1 MALIVQKYGG
11 SSLTDAEKIKKVAA
25 RVIAAKNSGNE
36 IVVVVSAQGDTT
48 DELSLLAHQINEQPA
63 EREMDMLL
71 STGEQVSAALLT
83 MAIHAEGKDATSFT
97 GTQVGIA
104 TDSSHTKAK
113 ILKIDAKRIK
123 NELEKGHIVIVA
135 GFQGTDYE
143 GNITTLGR
151 GGSDLTAVSLAAVL
165 NAQRCEIYTDVEGV
179 YTADPRVVPEARKLD
194 VISYDEMLEMASLG
208 ARVLHNRSVEMA
220 KRFAIPLHIRHSFSR
235 SPGTLITKE
244 DKSMEDVLVSGVTL
258 SKDEAKVSLRG
269 VPDKPGVAAKLF
281 QAIANAN
288 ISVDMIIQ
296 NVGKEGLSDISF
308 TVAKEELK
316 KAVATTEKISR
327 AIGNC
332 EVSADNN
339 IAKVS
344 IVGIGMGSHSGVA
357 TGMFTALAK
366 EGINIQMISTSEI
379 KISCII
385 SKKDGEKAAQAIHAK
400 FKLEKRHPP
409 KADV

>member
-11 SSLTDAEKIKKVAA
+11 SSLADVEKIKK
-25 RVIAAKNSGNE
+25 IASRIIATKDSGNE

-48 DELSLLAHQINEQPA
+48 DELIELAHEINEQPA

-83 MAIHAEGKDATSFT
+83 MAIHAQGRDATSFT

-113 ILKIDAKRIK
+113 ILKVDAKRIK
-123 NELEKGHIVIVA
+123 NKLEKGHIVIVT
-135 GFQGTDYE
+135 GFQGADYE

-165 NAQRCEIYTDVEGV
+165 NAQCCEICTDVEGV

-220 KRFAIPLHIRHSFSR
+220 KRFAVPLHVCHSFSLN
-235 SPGTLITKE
+235 PGTLITKE

-258 SKDEAKVSLRG
+258 SEEEAKVSLCG

-288 ISVDMIIQ
+288 ISVDMIVQ
-296 NVGKEGLSDISF
+296 NMGKEGLSDISF
-308 TVAKEELK
+308 TVAKEDIK
-316 KAVATTEKISR
+316 KAIAVVEKISR
-327 AIGNC
+327 QIGDC
-332 EVSADNN
+332 EVIADDN

-344 IVGIGMGSHSGVA
+344 VVGIGMGSHSGVA

-385 SKKDGEKAAQAIHAK
+385 SKKNGKKAMRAIHKK
-400 FKLEKRHPP
+400 FKLGRSIGI
-409 KADV
+409 

>member
-194 VISYDEMLEMASLG
+194 VISYDEML
-208 ARVLHNRSVEMA
+208 RWQVLERA
-220 KRFAIPLHIRHSFSR
+220 FCITGQWKWQKDLPFRFIFAIAFL
-235 SPGTLITKE
+235 
-244 DKSMEDVLVSGVTL
+244 
-258 SKDEAKVSLRG
+258 EA
-269 VPDKPGVAAKLF
+269 P
-281 QAIANAN
+281 
-288 ISVDMIIQ
+288 
-296 NVGKEGLSDISF
+296 E
-308 TVAKEELK
+308 
-316 KAVATTEKISR
+316 
-327 AIGNC
+327 
-332 EVSADNN
+332 
-339 IAKVS
+339 
-344 IVGIGMGSHSGVA
+344 H
-357 TGMFTALAK
+357 
-366 EGINIQMISTSEI
+366 
-379 KISCII
+379 
-385 SKKDGEKAAQAIHAK
+385 
-400 FKLEKRHPP
+400 
-409 KADV
+409 